1 MADYRYYLDVNGN
14 EEYFEWR
21 DATAGGVVFDLIRS
35 VSRPSSAYDHLAVLA
50 YDLRQVSNPSVT
62 NMYYSYWG
70 QNMGTVYR
78 ETDQDVYII
87 YSNLTCLD
95 SDNPRRYDVQLE
107 SDNRYWTTMCADIRA
122 YWDAQGGVEN
132 LYVGVNGK
140 AQQVKKLY
148 VGVNG
153 LAREVKAIY
162 VGVNGKARK
171 VF

>member
-21 DATAGGVVFDLIRS
+21 NATDGGWVFDIKKQII
-35 VSRPSSAYDHLAVLA
+35 RPSSNYDHLPVLA

-70 QNMGTVYR
+70 QNMSTVYTLSY
-78 ETDQDVYII
+78 EDVYIVW
-87 YSNLTCLD
+87 SNITPTDDL
-95 SDNPRRYDVQLE
+95 NPRGYDVSLE
-107 SDNRYWTTMCADIRA
+107 SSISDGYTMCADIRA

-140 AQQVKKLY
+140 AQQVKKMY

-153 LAREVKAIY
+153 KAREVKAIY